1 MANYASSSNYSAT
14 TQNLK
19 FLEIYQP
26 KITNA
31 KLSDN
36 AKLVRIGN
44 RYHRRPDLLAFDM
57 YGNARYWWIFVHYN
71 RDKLRDPINDF
82 VAGLEIKVPSKSSA
96 FGVR

>member
-19 FLEIYQP
+19 FLGIYQP

-31 KLSDN
+31 NLSDN

>member
-31 KLSDN
+31 NLSDN